1 MARKRT
7 TDERLLALTLLAALP
22 ALPISVVAEMAG
34 QPSRTTIHLWTTE
47 AMVKRGD
54 GLSATLD
61 KIERVWMSL
70 ERRSVSHFAA
80 DFETAVSNAL
90 IVAGGVLGDDD
101 LFVRPL
107 LTDGE
112 RAEIAIASDDRA
124 RELIRAAVARIE
136 PHLGS
141 VNSIIAATAHHIRR
155 RRRAIA

>member
-7 TDERLLALTLLAALP
+7 IDERLLALVLLTGLP
-22 ALPISVVAEMAG
+22 AMPIGIVSEMAG
-34 QPSRTTIHLWTTE
+34 QPTRQTIHIWATD
-47 AMVKRGD
+47 AMVKRGA
-54 GLSATLD
+54 GLSASLD
-61 KIERVWMSL
+61 KIEQAWASL

-80 DFETAVSNAL
+80 DLQTAVSNAL

-101 LFVRPL
+101 LFVRSL

-124 RELIRAAVARIE
+124 HELIKAAVARIE
-136 PHLGS
+136 PHLAS
-141 VNSIIAATAHHIRR
+141 VNSIIAASVRHIRR